1 MKNRIKATAGVVAVL
16 MVAGTAVQ
24 AAVVTY
30 EAPTT
35 IPFNSDGSFLANDG
49 DLKIAANLAGGNTIS
64 SNITIN
70 GINFSNNSTG
80 DFSGSGITMDIVATG
95 GGLNANANDPGYVDA
110 AGLGQLVRGLAYSS
124 AASGEG
130 GEITMSLTGLSIGQ
144 EYRLQTFHL
153 QQGTS
158 PAERALT
165 IQNGSIGTPSDNQ
178 SSAISYSSSYEAAF
192 SSLTWV
198 ADATSQDFIFL
209 STPPSGQYSR
219 SVLDAAVL
227 DAIPEPATLGLV
239 GGIAVLM
246 IGLRRLFM

>member
-1 MKNRIKATAGVVAVL
+1 MKNKIKATAGVVAVL

-24 AAVVTY
+24 AAVVY
-30 EAPTT
+30 DAPTT

-49 DLKIAANLAGGNTIS
+49 VLKIAANLAGGNTIS

-70 GINFSNNSTG
+70 GINFSNNGTG
-80 DFSGSGITMDIVATG
+80 DFSGSGITMDIVASG
-95 GGLNANANDPGYVDA
+95 GGLNGNADNPGYVDV
-110 AGLGQLVRGLAYSS
+110 AGLGQLVRGVAYSS
-124 AASGEG
+124 PASGDG
-130 GEITMSLTGLSIGQ
+130 GEITMSLTGLTVGQ

-153 QQGTS
+153 QNGTT
-158 PAERALT
+158 PQERALT

-192 SSLTWV
+192 ASLTWV
-198 ADATSQDFIFL
+198 ADDTSQDFIFL
-209 STPPSGQYSR
+209 STPPNNEWSR
-219 SVLDAAVL
+219 SVLNAAVL

-239 GGIAVLM
+239 GGVAVVM